1 MRQRSLAILSTA
13 AVAALALAGCS
24 SEGSPED
31 ADEQAPDAAAD
42 LCDVAAPSGDAIDSV
57 EVSGDFGSEA
67 EATFDA
73 PLEMSEIERKV
84 VIEGSGDALESG
96 EYVRYAAT
104 VFDAETG
111 EKLGTEG
118 YEDGSTLPAAVDA
131 ENPFGEF
138 LGCATPGTRV
148 AFTFPGQ
155 ATQDGAE
162 GTSQI
167 YVLDFFE
174 TVETAA
180 WGEEQEAPE
189 GLPAVDVADDGT
201 PSVTLPDDF
210 TAPEETEIATL
221 KEGDGDV
228 VEDGDTV
235 FVQYLGVK
243 GSDGSEFDSS
253 WSRGA
258 PTSFATDAVIPGFTK
273 ALVGQKVGSQAIAV
287 IPADEGYGSSEG
299 HELQDETLVFVV
311 DILATMHAAN

>member
-31 ADEQAPDAAAD
+31 ADESTNEAAVD
-42 LCDVAAPSGDAIDSV
+42 LCDAAAPSGDAIDSV

-73 PLEMSEIERKV
+73 PLEVSEVERKV
-84 VIEGSGDALESG
+84 VIEGSGDAIESG
-96 EYVRYAAT
+96 EYIRYAAT
-104 VFDAETG
+104 VFDAESG
-111 EKLGTEG
+111 DKLGTEG
-118 YEDGSTLPAAVDA
+118 YEEGSTLPAAVEA
-131 ENPFGEF
+131 ENLFGQF

-148 AFTFPGQ
+148 AFTYPGQ
-155 ATQDGAE
+155 TQEGAE
-162 GTSQI
+162 TASQI
-167 YVLDFFE
+167 YVLDFFD
-174 TVETAA
+174 TTPTAA
-180 WGEEQEAPE
+180 WGDEQDAPE
-189 GLPAVDVADDGT
+189 GLPIVDVADDGA

-210 TAPEETEIATL
+210 SAPEETEVATL
-221 KEGDGDV
+221 KEGDGEV

-273 ALVGQKVGSQAIAV
+273 ALVGQKVGSQSIAV
-287 IPADEGYGSSEG
+287 IPAEEGYGSSEG

-311 DILATMHAAN
+311 DILATMHAAS